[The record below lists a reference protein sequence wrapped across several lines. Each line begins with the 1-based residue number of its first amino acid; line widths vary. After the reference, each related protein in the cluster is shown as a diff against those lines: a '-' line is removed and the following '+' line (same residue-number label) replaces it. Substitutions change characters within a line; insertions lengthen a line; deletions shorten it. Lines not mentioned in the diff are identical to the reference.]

1 MASVPDQFL
10 TTRWSVVLAATG
22 EDSAA
27 RAALERL
34 CHESWQPLYA
44 FARRWGLGPEDAEDA
59 TQSFFAAL
67 TNAGLLA
74 GADPARGKLRT
85 FFLAAFQRDLVDFKK
100 ATRREKRGGGRVVS
114 LDQLAAEER
123 IAAEPAA
130 SAQEIFDRAWA
141 LEVLDAAVA
150 RLEQNYATTERAGQ
164 FAALRPFLTDDADY
178 GALCAVLSLTPAAA
192 RQAVHRLRERLGRA
206 LRDEI
211 GGTLFEPTDATVD
224 EELAALKT
232 ALAR

>member
-1 MASVPDQFL
+1 MPE
-10 TTRWSVVLAATG
+10 AAFPNT
-22 EDSAA
+22 SWTAVFTA
-27 RAALERL
+27 RAGGDTSGEHAALGRL
-34 CHESWQPLYA
+34 CQQYWYPLYA

-67 TNAGLLA
+67 TKDGVLA

-100 ATRREKRGGGRVVS
+100 AARREKRGGGRVVS
-114 LDQLAAEER
+114 LDHLAAEER

-130 SAQEIFDRAWA
+130 SAQEIFDHAWA

-164 FAALRPFLTDDADY
+164 FAALRP
-178 GALCAVLSLTPAAA
+178 SS
-192 RQAVHRLRERLGRA
+192 
-206 LRDEI
+206 
-211 GGTLFEPTDATVD
+211 PTATT
-224 EELAALKT
+224 T
-232 ALAR
+232 ALSAPNFPLIPPPPVKPCIACASASDAPCATKSPARSSSRPTPP